1 MSGIWREKQ
10 LQYTWLRSL
19 MNAHVD
25 FWQIT
30 GDALD
35 YAMETTG
42 IGGSGLREKLMR
54 LYLELDAY
62 PEVSGVIETMRKAGY
77 ATETLSNGSPMMFE
91 ETVGS
96 AGIPPDAVLTVEERS
111 EENTCELQS

>member
-62 PEVSGVIETMRKAGY
+62 PEVSGVIETLRTAGY
-77 ATETLSNGSPMMFE
+77 ATETLSNRSPTML
-91 ETVGS
+91 
-96 AGIPPDAVLTVEERS
+96 DAARS
-111 EENTCELQS
+111 EEHTSERQPLLRTSSA